1 MSTECIFSSEQPG
14 LEETLT
20 SCFYAGFTYTEIL
33 EFFNVYH
40 GHQISLSALKRRFK
54 ALGLHRRPL
63 VPSRATIEEVD
74 NAVQEELDASD
85 ANFRYRRIWESL
97 KRQKIL
103 VRKEDVRKAILKL
116 NAEGVQQRRRRKL
129 VRRKYCNLGPNYVG
143 HIDDHDKLK
152 PFGFSVHG
160 CIVGFS
166 RKLIWLEVTSSN
178 KVPEIISQYYLK
190 AVKRLKG
197 VPKKKNNNKS
207 RWWYWA
213 ITH

>member
-40 GHQISLSALKRRFK
+40 GQQISLSALKRRFK

-85 ANFRYRRIWESL
+85 ANFRYRRI
-97 KRQKIL
+97 
-103 VRKEDVRKAILKL
+103 
-116 NAEGVQQRRRRKL
+116 
-129 VRRKYCNLGPNYVG
+129 
-143 HIDDHDKLK
+143 
-152 PFGFSVHG
+152 
-160 CIVGFS
+160 
-166 RKLIWLEVTSSN
+166 
-178 KVPEIISQYYLK
+178 
-190 AVKRLKG
+190 
-197 VPKKKNNNKS
+197 
-207 RWWYWA
+207 
-213 ITH
+213 